1 MIINYGNLV
10 AFGNQTWANCSSW
23 EIPERNGGR
32 GHGPGD
38 IWEDKGFLADNCL
51 TFSGGDDL
59 GG

>member
-38 IWEDKGFLADNCL
+38 N
-51 TFSGGDDL
+51 L
-59 GG
+59 GR